1 MSPSGPGEAG
11 KETAVF
17 DASPL
22 IFLDRLG
29 YAPSLRK
36 LYWVVLPEAVASEL
50 LARPRSPGGKIP
62 HQPWVQHSAP
72 AAHTL
77 RRVRAE
83 APTVGPGET
92 AAIALALD
100 LSALV
105 VLDDRRARRRASRA
119 GLRITGTLGIL
130 VVIHRS
136 GLAARSLVSDVAILE
151 RAGMRISPTLRQDIL
166 DRQT

>member
-1 MSPSGPGEAG
+1 MPSSGLGKDG

-29 YAPSLRK
+29 YVSSLRE
-36 LYWVVLPEAVASEL
+36 LYRVVLPEAVAREL
-50 LARPRSPGGKIP
+50 LVRPRSPGGDIP
-62 HQPWVQHSAP
+62 GQPWVERLTP
-72 AAHTL
+72 AANSFRH
-77 RRVRAE
+77 VRAE
-83 APTVGPGET
+83 TPAVDPGET

-105 VLDDRRARRRASRA
+105 VLDDRRARRRALRA

-130 VVIHRS
+130 IVMHRS
-136 GLAARSLVSDVAILE
+136 GLTVRDIESDVALLE
-151 RAGMRISPTLRQDIL
+151 RAGMRISPTLRRDVLGRRI
-166 DRQT
+166 